1 MLLATAR
8 GGATVGQALQTVSQ
22 ASLQAALAPV
32 LASDAV
38 LVSDGGRAYPGCA
51 RRLGVQH
58 EAVNM
63 SAGQRVRG
71 SYHIQTVNNRHQQWK
86 AFLGPFRGVATKYL
100 DSYLRWFQEVGLVR
114 EASARSC
121 LVASMTPRCIRFA
134 N

>member
-1 MLLATAR
+1 M
-8 GGATVGQALQTVSQ
+8 
-22 ASLQAALAPV
+22 

-38 LVSDGGRAYPGCA
+38 LVSDGGRAYPGCG

-58 EAVNM
+58 EAVNV

-86 AFLGPFRGVATKYL
+86 AFQGPFRGVATKYL
-100 DSYLRWFQEVGLVR
+100 NSYLRWFQEVGLGG
-114 EASARSC
+114 EASPRSC
-121 LVASMTPRCIRFA
+121 LVAPMTPRCIHFA